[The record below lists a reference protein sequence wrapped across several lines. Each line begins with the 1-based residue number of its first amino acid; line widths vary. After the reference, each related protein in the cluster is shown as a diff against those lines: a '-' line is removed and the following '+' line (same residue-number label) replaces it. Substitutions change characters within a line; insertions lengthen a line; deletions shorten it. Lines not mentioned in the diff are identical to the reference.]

1 MVGVGSTRLQG
12 CSRPIPRRAGSAWTF
27 KCTSRQQLAWRHWV
41 HLRRIPREQR
51 WCRTMKRTSG
61 IQNGLDASPIESD
74 SRLQADEHDP
84 ATAESDRDQ
93 RATDYW
99 RVGSLTG
106 WSAYFGRAL
115 NELTPV
121 ERKGLALFASGLPRE
136 EIARI
141 LHCAPKTVSNRLT
154 VAKEKLGA
162 RTLAQAVSLLLSA
175 DTHTRRNLE
184 S

>member
-1 MVGVGSTRLQG
+1 
-12 CSRPIPRRAGSAWTF
+12 
-27 KCTSRQQLAWRHWV
+27 
-41 HLRRIPREQR
+41 
-51 WCRTMKRTSG
+51 MKRTSG
-61 IQNGLDASPIESD
+61 IEIGLDAITIEPD
-74 SRLQADEHDP
+74 SRWQADERDP
-84 ATAESDRDQ
+84 ATAELGRDR

-99 RVGSLTG
+99 RVGSFTG
-106 WSAYFGRAL
+106 WSADFGQAL

-162 RTLAQAVSLLLSA
+162 RTLARAVSLLLSA